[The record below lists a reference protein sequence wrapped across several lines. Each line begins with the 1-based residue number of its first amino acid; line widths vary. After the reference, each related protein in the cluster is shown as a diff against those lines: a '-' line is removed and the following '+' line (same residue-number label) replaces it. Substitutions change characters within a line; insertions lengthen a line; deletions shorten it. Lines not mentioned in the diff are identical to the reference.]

1 MPTLADISR
10 LSTEEAAQLL
20 HGAIHEM
27 CGAAGQYAPA
37 ARPLVVQYQ
46 SLFQRATAEGM
57 GAEEVQ
63 AAAEAGGVGAR
74 LASPLPPTRRRAP
87 RQPSRLTSAAYAAAA
102 AEYATVVA
110 STFHSR
116 KLDLSKAMRDA
127 TSAIAPAH
135 LKDFDWKVQVML
147 SSDKI
152 SEIRQPVLSLKLT
165 TESAPGDTKDV
176 VVEMTKEEADRVLRS
191 MEAANEVRA
200 PG

>member
-1 MPTLADISR
+1 MPNLADISR

-63 AAAEAGGVGAR
+63 AAAEAGGVGAH

-87 RQPSRLTSAAYAAAA
+87 RQPSRLISAACAA

>member
-1 MPTLADISR
+1 MRWKRRILALR
-10 LSTEEAAQLL
+10 AV
-20 HGAIHEM
+20 HG
-27 CGAAGQYAPA
+27 
-37 ARPLVVQYQ
+37 R
-46 SLFQRATAEGM
+46 T
-57 GAEEVQ
+57 
-63 AAAEAGGVGAR
+63 
-74 LASPLPPTRRRAP
+74 
-87 RQPSRLTSAAYAAAA
+87 A